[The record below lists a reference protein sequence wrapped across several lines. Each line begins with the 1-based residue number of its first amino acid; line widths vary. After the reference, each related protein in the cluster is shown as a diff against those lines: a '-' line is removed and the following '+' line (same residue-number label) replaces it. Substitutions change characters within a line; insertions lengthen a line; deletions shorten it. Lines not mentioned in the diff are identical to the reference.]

1 MSKKRGLSL
10 EEKRNKMLEV
20 FYDSQSF
27 FQLKD
32 LEKLG
37 PKKGVIL
44 QSVKDVIQSL
54 VDDDL
59 VFKDKIGTSVY
70 FWSLPSRAGNQLRLV
85 RAKLESDHATLKQR
99 ESELEGKLES
109 SKDGREDSDERQAAL
124 IELNVMEKKHR
135 ELQEEI
141 KKYAE
146 SDPAVYE
153 AMRNATQV
161 AHDSVNRWTENI
173 FALQKWCLKKFPEA
187 RDKLEELYKEI
198 GISEEFDY
206 VE

>member
-1 MSKKRGLSL
+1 MI
-10 EEKRNKMLEV
+10 EV

-37 PKKGVIL
+37 PKKGVIS

-70 FWSLPSRAGNQLRLV
+70 FWSLPSRAGNQLRQV

-109 SKDGREDSDERQAAL
+109 SKEGREDSDERQAAL
-124 IELNVMEKKHR
+124 IELNAMEKKHK

-141 KKYAE
+141 NKYADN
-146 SDPAVYE
+146 DPAVYE
-153 AMRNATQV
+153 AMRNATKV
-161 AHDSVNRWTENI
+161 AHDSVNRWTDNI

-187 RDKLEELYKEI
+187 RDKLEELYKEV
-198 GISEEFDY
+198 GVTEDFDY